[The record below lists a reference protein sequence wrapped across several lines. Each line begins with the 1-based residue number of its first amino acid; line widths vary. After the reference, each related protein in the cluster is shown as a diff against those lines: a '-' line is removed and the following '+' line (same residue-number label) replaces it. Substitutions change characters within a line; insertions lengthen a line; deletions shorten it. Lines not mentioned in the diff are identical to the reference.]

1 MTAPIL
7 TATIGTPR
15 PGSRAAR
22 FAMPRAVDAL
32 KQLATEHGVCIRG
45 RSRCAAPT

>member
-1 MTAPIL
+1 MTAPTLPIS
-7 TATIGTPR
+7 TDPPR

-22 FAMPRAVDAL
+22 MALPRAVDAL